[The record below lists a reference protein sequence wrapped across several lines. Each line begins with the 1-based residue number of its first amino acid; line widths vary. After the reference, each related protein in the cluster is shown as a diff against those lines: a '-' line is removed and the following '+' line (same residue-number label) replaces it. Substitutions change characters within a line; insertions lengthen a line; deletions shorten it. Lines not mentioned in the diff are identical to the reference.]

1 MPSSKDDPS
10 PFRTSTSRTSSIN
23 MNSNPPPTTRR
34 SQTADTSS
42 TISDGSNGNGDP
54 AHGALLSSFSSTG
67 RQSSNS
73 DSLHSLGEL
82 RENHGIDKLLPR
94 RIRSRRR
101 HKKEQREAE
110 EAARGRAVAE
120 RGTLEDRPAAEDVE
134 RELGAGTARTDD
146 VEGDR
151 SSLLIFESDEE
162 EES

>member
-1 MPSSKDDPS
+1 
-10 PFRTSTSRTSSIN
+10 
-23 MNSNPPPTTRR
+23 MNQGPPPTTRR
-34 SQTADTSS
+34 TQTADTSS
-42 TISDGSNGNGDP
+42 TISDGSNGNGDN
-54 AHGALLSSFSSTG
+54 AQGGLLSSFSSTG
-67 RQSSNS
+67 RHSSNS

-110 EAARGRAVAE
+110 EAARGREVAE
-120 RGTLEDRPAAEDVE
+120 RGTLEDRPRDVE
-134 RELGAGTARTDD
+134 KEMGAGTAARPDD

-151 SSLLIFESDEE
+151 ASLLIFESDDD

>member
-1 MPSSKDDPS
+1 
-10 PFRTSTSRTSSIN
+10 
-23 MNSNPPPTTRR
+23 MNANPPPTTRR
-34 SQTADTSS
+34 TQTADTSS

-54 AHGALLSSFSSTG
+54 THSGLLSSFSSTG

-73 DSLHSLGEL
+73 DSRHSSLGEL

-120 RGTLEDRPAAEDVE
+120 RGTLEDRPRDTE
-134 RELGAGTARTDD
+134 REMGTGTARTDE

-151 SSLLIFESDEE
+151 ASLLIFESDDD

>member
-1 MPSSKDDPS
+1 
-10 PFRTSTSRTSSIN
+10 
-23 MNSNPPPTTRR
+23 MNTNPQTTTRR
-34 SQTADTSS
+34 TQTADTSS
-42 TISDGSNGNGDP
+42 TISDASNGNGDHT
-54 AHGALLSSFSSTG
+54 HGALLSSFSSTG

-73 DSLHSLGEL
+73 DSLHSSLGEL
-82 RENHGIDKLLPR
+82 RENHSIDKLLPR

-120 RGTLEDRPAAEDVE
+120 RGTLEDRPRDIE
-134 RELGAGTARTDD
+134 REREMGAGTARTDE

-151 SSLLIFESDEE
+151 ASLLIFESDDD